1 MTDADDA
8 RALGLRLAVDL
19 YADRDSTEL
28 LGQVTD
34 AAREFAF
41 ILLGRPASLTLG
53 DPVITEA
60 ATPGRPVPLHRGAT
74 DMAVTITDSQV
85 AQYSVSETDSK
96 GFPVSDA
103 IEWSEDSAGAV
114 VASDGNGGFTAVAPG
129 NATITASDGS
139 LTRLGPDHG
148 YDWRCGFA
156 GARRPRRV
164 GPAVTACTSAAGS
177 SSSSW

>member
-1 MTDADDA
+1 MTDADNA
-8 RALGLRLAVDL
+8 RLQALRLAVDL
-19 YADRDSTEL
+19 YARRDSTEL

-41 ILLGRPASLTLG
+41 ILLGRPASLALG

-60 ATPGRPVPLHRGAT
+60 ATPGRPVPLHRGA

-85 AQYSVSETDSK
+85 ASTRVSETDSK

-129 NATITASDGS
+129 NATITATDGTLS
-139 LTRLGPDHG
+139 
-148 YDWRCGFA
+148 A
-156 GARRPRRV
+156 PR
-164 GPAVTACTSAAGS
+164 T
-177 SSSSW
+177 